1 MSVHSQEYDV
11 VGIGFGPAN
20 LAIAIALEEQSD
32 LQGLRYCFL
41 EKQPRFEWH
50 GGMLLEGTRMQV
62 SFLKDLATLRNPASR
77 FTFVNYLHDNHRLD
91 SFINM
96 GTFFPTRV
104 EYNDYMRWS
113 ADQFQERV
121 HYGQEVIAI
130 EPVEQGGEVEWVR
143 IRSRNADGSEKEIFT
158 RNLVIGIGGYPK
170 IPAVFAGKMG
180 DNMVHSSRYKHEYE
194 RFGRHE
200 TPRIAVIGAGQS
212 AAEIYLDLMDQ
223 YPDGKM
229 DLVSRSRALH
239 PADDSAFV
247 NEIFDPAFTDTI
259 YSRPESERQDFLKRF
274 SQTNYAVVDLAEIEQ
289 IYERLYLQKVTGKVQ
304 HRFLS
309 NRDIVGVQNDG
320 TRVLLTLRN
329 KDTGVEQ
336 TEVYDGVVLA
346 TGYNRN
352 GHEELLSPMADWMSE
367 QGVERCYRLPMAPG
381 CHANVFLQGCCE
393 ETHGLSDTLLSILA
407 VRSQE
412 VVDALIER
420 QRRPAATACAS

>member
-1 MSVHSQEYDV
+1 MSVHTQEYDV

-20 LAIAIALEEQSD
+20 LAIAIALEEQAELD
-32 LQGLRYCFL
+32 GLQYCFL

-77 FTFVNYLHDNHRLD
+77 FTFVNYLHDQHRLD

-104 EYNDYMRWS
+104 EYNDYMRWA
-113 ADQFQERV
+113 ADQFSDRV

-143 IRSRNADGSEKEIFT
+143 IRSRLADGSEKEVFT
-158 RNLVIGIGGYPK
+158 RNLVIGIGGYPR

-200 TPRIAVIGAGQS
+200 APRIAVIGAGQS
-212 AAEIYLDLMDQ
+212 AAEIYLDLMNQ
-223 YPDGKM
+223 YPRGNM
-229 DLVSRSRALH
+229 DLISRSRALH
-239 PADDSAFV
+239 PSDDSAFV

-259 YSRPESERQDFLKRF
+259 YGRPEAERRDFLQQF
-274 SQTNYAVVDLAEIEQ
+274 SQTNYAVVDMAEIEQ
-289 IYERLYLQKVTGKVQ
+289 IYERLYLQKITGKEQ
-304 HRFLS
+304 HRYLS
-309 NRDIVGVQNDG
+309 NRDIVAVVNDG
-320 TRVLLTLRN
+320 KTVQMTLRD

-336 TEVYDGVVLA
+336 VEEYDGVVLA
-346 TGYNRN
+346 TGYNRD
-352 GHEELLSPMADWMSE
+352 GHERLLAPMGDWLSV
-367 QGVERCYRLPMAPG
+367 QGIERCYRLPMAEG

-412 VVDALIER
+412 VVDALLRREK
-420 QRRPAATACAS
+420 RPAAAACAS

>member
-1 MSVHSQEYDV
+1 MSVHTQEYDV

-20 LAIAIALEEQSD
+20 LAIAIALEEQAELD
-32 LQGLRYCFL
+32 GLQYCFL

-77 FTFVNYLHDNHRLD
+77 FTFVNYLHDQHRLD

-104 EYNDYMRWS
+104 EYNDYMRWA
-113 ADQFQERV
+113 ADQFSDRV

-143 IRSRNADGSEKEIFT
+143 IRSRLADGSEKEVFT
-158 RNLVIGIGGYPK
+158 RNLVIGIGGYPR

-200 TPRIAVIGAGQS
+200 APRIAVIGAGQS
-212 AAEIYLDLMDQ
+212 AAEIYLDLMNQ
-223 YPDGKM
+223 YPRGNM

-239 PADDSAFV
+239 PSDDSAFV

-259 YSRPESERQDFLKRF
+259 YGRPEAERRDFLQRF
-274 SQTNYAVVDLAEIEQ
+274 SQTNYAVVDMAEIEQ
-289 IYERLYLQKVTGKVQ
+289 IYERLYLQKITGKEQ
-304 HRFLS
+304 HRYLS
-309 NRDIVGVQNDG
+309 NRDIVAVVNDG
-320 TRVLLTLRN
+320 KTVQMTLRD

-336 TEVYDGVVLA
+336 VEEYDGVVLA
-346 TGYNRN
+346 TGYNRD
-352 GHEELLSPMADWMSE
+352 GHERLLAPMGDWLSV
-367 QGVERCYRLPMAPG
+367 QGVERCYRLPMAEG

-412 VVDALIER
+412 VVDALLRREK
-420 QRRPAATACAS
+420 RPAAAACAS

>member
-20 LAIAIALEEQSD
+20 LAIAIALDEQKD
-32 LQGLRYCFL
+32 LDGLRYCFL

-77 FTFVNYLHDNHRLD
+77 FTFVNYLHDNNRLD

-113 ADQFQERV
+113 ADQFKEHV

-143 IRSRNADGSEKEIFT
+143 VRSRNADGSEQEIFT
-158 RNLVIGIGGYPK
+158 RNLVVGIGGYPK

-194 RFGRHE
+194 RFARHE

-259 YSRPESERQDFLKRF
+259 YARPESERQDFLKRF

-320 TRVLLTLRN
+320 ARVLFSLLFFYSFVFHPVFFF
-329 KDTGVEQ
+329 GVFLSPFFFLFFH
-336 TEVYDGVVLA
+336 YP
-346 TGYNRN
+346 
-352 GHEELLSPMADWMSE
+352 LLSPFS
-367 QGVERCYRLPMAPG
+367 
-381 CHANVFLQGCCE
+381 FFF
-393 ETHGLSDTLLSILA
+393 S
-407 VRSQE
+407 
-412 VVDALIER
+412 
-420 QRRPAATACAS
+420 

>member
-1 MSVHSQEYDV
+1 MSVHTQEYDV

-20 LAIAIALEEQSD
+20 LAIAIALEEQAELD
-32 LQGLRYCFL
+32 GLQYCFL

-77 FTFVNYLHDNHRLD
+77 FTFVNYLHDQHRLD

-104 EYNDYMRWS
+104 EYNDYMRWA
-113 ADQFQERV
+113 ADQFSDRV

-143 IRSRNADGSEKEIFT
+143 IRSRLADGSEKEVFT
-158 RNLVIGIGGYPK
+158 RNLVIGIGGYPR

-200 TPRIAVIGAGQS
+200 APRIAVIGAGQS
-212 AAEIYLDLMDQ
+212 AAEIYLDLMNQ
-223 YPDGKM
+223 YPRGNM
-229 DLVSRSRALH
+229 DLISRSRALH
-239 PADDSAFV
+239 PSDDSAFV

-259 YSRPESERQDFLKRF
+259 YARPEAERRDFLQQF
-274 SQTNYAVVDLAEIEQ
+274 SQTNYAVVDMAEIEQ
-289 IYERLYLQKVTGKVQ
+289 IYERLYLQKITGKEQ
-304 HRFLS
+304 HRYLS
-309 NRDIVGVQNDG
+309 NRDIVAVVNDG
-320 TRVLLTLRN
+320 KTVQMTLRD

-336 TEVYDGVVLA
+336 VEEYDGVVLA
-346 TGYNRN
+346 TGYNRD
-352 GHEELLSPMADWMSE
+352 GHERLLAPMVDWLSV
-367 QGVERCYRLPMAPG
+367 QGVERCYRLPMAEG

-412 VVDALIER
+412 VVDALLRREK
-420 QRRPAATACAS
+420 RPAAAACAS

>member
-1 MSVHSQEYDV
+1 MSVHTQEYDV

-20 LAIAIALEEQSD
+20 LAIAIALEEQAELNG
-32 LQGLRYCFL
+32 LQYCFL

-77 FTFVNYLHDNHRLD
+77 FTFVNYLHDQHRLD

-104 EYNDYMRWS
+104 EYNDYMRWA
-113 ADQFQERV
+113 ADQFGDRV

-143 IRSRNADGSEKEIFT
+143 IRSRQADGSEKEVFT
-158 RNLVIGIGGYPK
+158 RNLVIGIGGYPR

-194 RFGRHE
+194 RFRRHDA
-200 TPRIAVIGAGQS
+200 PRIAVIGAGQS
-212 AAEIYLDLMDQ
+212 AAEIYLDLMNQ
-223 YPDGKM
+223 YPHGNM

-239 PADDSAFV
+239 PSDDSAFV

-259 YSRPESERQDFLKRF
+259 YGRPEAERRDFLQRF
-274 SQTNYAVVDLAEIEQ
+274 SQTNYAVVDMAEIEQ
-289 IYERLYLQKVTGKVQ
+289 IYERLYLQKITGKEQ
-304 HRFLS
+304 HRYLA
-309 NRDIVGVQNDG
+309 NRDIVAVVNDG
-320 TRVLLTLRN
+320 KTIQMTLRD

-336 TEVYDGVVLA
+336 VEEYDGVVLA
-346 TGYNRN
+346 TGYNRD
-352 GHEELLSPMADWMSE
+352 GHERLLAPMGDWLSPR
-367 QGVERCYRLPMAPG
+367 GIERCYRLPMAEG
-381 CHANVFLQGCCE
+381 CLANVFLLGCCE
-393 ETHGLSDTLLSILA
+393 ETHGLSDTLLSVLA

-412 VVDALIER
+412 VVDALLRREN
-420 QRRPAATACAS
+420 RPAAAACAS

>member
-20 LAIAIALEEQSD
+20 LAIAIALEEQAELD
-32 LQGLRYCFL
+32 GLRYCFL

-77 FTFVNYLHDNHRLD
+77 FTFVNYLHDQRRLD

-104 EYNDYMRWS
+104 EYNDYMRWA
-113 ADQFQERV
+113 ADQFSNRV

-143 IRSRNADGSEKEIFT
+143 IRSRQADGSETEVFT
-158 RNLVIGIGGYPK
+158 RNLVIGIGGYPR
-170 IPAVFAGKMG
+170 IPAVFAGKM
-180 DNMVHSSRYKHEYE
+180 DQNMVHSSRYKHEYE

-200 TPRIAVIGAGQS
+200 SPRIAVIGAGQS
-212 AAEIYLDLMDQ
+212 AAEIYLDLMNQ
-223 YPDGKM
+223 YPHGKM
-229 DLVSRSRALH
+229 DMVTRGRALH

-259 YSRPESERQDFLKRF
+259 YGRPEAERKDFLQRF

-289 IYERLYLQKVTGKVQ
+289 IYERLYLQKITGKEQ

-309 NRDIVGVQNDG
+309 NRDIVAVHNDG
-320 TRVLLTLRN
+320 KIVSLTLRN
-329 KDTGVEQ
+329 KDTGQEQVE
-336 TEVYDGVVLA
+336 EYDGVVLA
-346 TGYNRN
+346 TGYNRD
-352 GHEELLSPMADWMSE
+352 GHERLLAPMADWLSS
-367 QGVERCYRLPMAPG
+367 QGVERCYRLPMAEG

-393 ETHGLSDTLLSILA
+393 ETHGLSDTLLSVLA

-412 VVDALIER
+412 VVDALLRREN
-420 QRRPAATACAS
+420 RPAATACAS

>member
-20 LAIAIALEEQSD
+20 LAIAIALDEQKD
-32 LQGLRYCFL
+32 LDGLRYCFL

-77 FTFVNYLHDNHRLD
+77 FTFVNYLHDQHRLD

-104 EYNDYMRWS
+104 EYNDYMRWA
-113 ADQFQERV
+113 ADQFSDRV

-130 EPVEQGGEVEWVR
+130 EPVVQGGEVEWVR
-143 IRSRNADGSEKEIFT
+143 VRSRQADGSEKEIFT
-158 RNLVIGIGGYPK
+158 RNLVIGIGGYPR
-170 IPAVFAGKMG
+170 IPPVFAGKMG

-194 RFGRHE
+194 RFARHE
-200 TPRIAVIGAGQS
+200 APRIAVIGAGQS
-212 AAEIYLDLMDQ
+212 AAEIYLDLMNQ
-223 YPDGKM
+223 YPHGNM
-229 DLVSRSRALH
+229 DLISRSRALH
-239 PADDSAFV
+239 PSDDSAFV

-259 YSRPESERQDFLKRF
+259 YGRPEAERRDFLQRF
-274 SQTNYAVVDLAEIEQ
+274 SQTNYAVVDMAEIEQ
-289 IYERLYLQKVTGKVQ
+289 IYERLYLQKITGKVQ
-304 HRFLS
+304 HRYLS
-309 NRDIVGVQNDG
+309 NRDIVAVVNDG
-320 TRVLLTLRN
+320 KTVQMTLRD

-336 TEVYDGVVLA
+336 VEEYDGVVLA
-346 TGYNRN
+346 TGYNRD
-352 GHEELLSPMADWMSE
+352 GHERLLAPMADWLSP
-367 QGVERCYRLPMAPG
+367 QGIERCYRLPMAEG

-393 ETHGLSDTLLSILA
+393 ETHGLSDTLLSVLA

-412 VVDALIER
+412 VVDALLRREK
-420 QRRPAATACAS
+420 RPAAAACAS